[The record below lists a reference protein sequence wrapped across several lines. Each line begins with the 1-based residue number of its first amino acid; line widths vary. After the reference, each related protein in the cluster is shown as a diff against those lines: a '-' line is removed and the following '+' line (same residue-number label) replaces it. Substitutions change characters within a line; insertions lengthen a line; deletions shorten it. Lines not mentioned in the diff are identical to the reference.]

1 MKPSSI
7 KELFYVGL
15 SLLLSAFVSY
25 GHLRLPVSIYM
36 AEQGFKDSFREVNP
50 DETSRSEGTWAS
62 DHAAVNTVFSY

>member
-1 MKPSSI
+1 
-7 KELFYVGL
+7 
-15 SLLLSAFVSY
+15 
-25 GHLRLPVSIYM
+25 M